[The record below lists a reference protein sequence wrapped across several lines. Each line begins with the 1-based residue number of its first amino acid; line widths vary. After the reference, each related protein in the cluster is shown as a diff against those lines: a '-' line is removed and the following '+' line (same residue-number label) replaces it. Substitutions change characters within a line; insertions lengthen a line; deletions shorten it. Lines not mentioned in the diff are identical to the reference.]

1 MLLQLYNKYN
11 QTHHIRQS
19 WNSSN
24 KWLTWKTGL
33 QTNMSCLM
41 WKWLLCHMQP
51 WYLLTRLRK
60 RAGLSGARLA
70 TYSIRNSSNEI
81 VLRPTKMILAND
93 PWFQEQRLLQCW
105 YKMIRHI
112 RENMFLYQ
120 MYKTRMIAKTIEISA
135 YSIIVCK
142 VGFLAVKDVQL

>member
-1 MLLQLYNKYN
+1 MSINNWVEDLQSLYFSGKYIAN
-11 QTHHIRQS
+11 GYIIQSLNSKYWAKHVHWLNSIR
-19 WNSSN
+19 
-24 KWLTWKTGL
+24 TY
-33 QTNMSCLM
+33 MIHVV

-112 RENMFLYQ
+112 RENTFLDQ
-120 MYKTRMIAKTIEISA
+120 MYKTRMIA
-135 YSIIVCK
+135 
-142 VGFLAVKDVQL
+142 